1 MKEQYNK
8 LLRHSSMQQRKIDS
22 MQKTM
27 EQIVT
32 NLGALSKVVDRID
45 GVGGN
50 SVKLLSLID
59 QTLLDVNVESKKA
72 TTTPTLIVKPLHVI
86 NGPKNPVTTM
96 TTTTT
101 ITSPTPQTMRSKIHS
116 ILRFISEFVR
126 NRLCDLKKNH
136 QNPTPHIDHCP

>member
-27 EQIVT
+27 EHIVT

-72 TTTPTLIVKPLHVI
+72 TTTPTLVVKPPHVI
-86 NGPKNPVTTM
+86 NGSKNPVTTM

-101 ITSPTPQTMRSKIHS
+101 TITSPTPQAMRSKIHS
-116 ILRFISEFVR
+116 ILRFISEFIR
-126 NRLCDLKKNH
+126 NRFCKKSTKTNS
-136 QNPTPHIDHCP
+136 TY